1 MLIKAD
7 AAQLEWRT
15 KAYLAQCPVA
25 IQEIH
30 DLAWKPKDQDLHAD
44 NKNRFN
50 LPSRTIAKNF
60 LYRLIF
66 IDSFSDRGF
75 DVPAGAYSNDADF
88 MHVSTS
94 RKFWVDVVTRFFDK
108 YPTIYSHGVTCIRT
122 AVETGRIVSPSG
134 RFYEFKQVQRYNGW
148 DWPRSDILN
157 YPVQGLAADFMMI
170 TRRLAWKSIKAA
182 SWYDPKRVLFMS
194 TVHDDIEMDVDNDMD
209 LVYNICIA
217 LENAFKDTPAE
228 FERQFGVEVNVPLA
242 GEVKLGWDLFE
253 KNMTEFKKDNFQT
266 IWDNV
271 LTKRPL

>member
-1 MLIKAD
+1 MLLKAD

-25 IQEIH
+25 LKEIEE
-30 DLAWKPKDQDLHAD
+30 LEWKPKDQDLHAD
-44 NKNRFN
+44 NKNKFN
-50 LPSRTIAKNF
+50 LPTRTIAKNF

-66 IDSFSDRGF
+66 IDVFSERGF
-75 DVPAGAYSNDADF
+75 SVAAGAYANDADF

-94 RKFWVDVVTRFFDK
+94 KKYWTDVVDRFFAK
-108 YPTIYSHGVTCIRT
+108 YPTIYDHGLRSIRT
-122 AVETGRIVSPSG
+122 VVETGRIVNPSG
-134 RFYEFKQVQRYNGW
+134 RFYQFSQVERYGIP

-170 TRRLAWKSIKAA
+170 TRRLAKQYIKQA

-194 TVHDDIEMDVDNDMD
+194 TVHDDVEMDVDNDMD
-209 LVYNICIA
+209 LCYNICIA

-228 FERQFGVEVNVPLA
+228 FERQFGVAVNVPLA

-253 KNMTEFKKDNFQT
+253 KNMVEFKRDNFQT
-266 IWDNV
+266 IWENV
-271 LTKRPL
+271 LTKRPQ